1 MSVADRSRTAVEAA
15 LAALERE
22 YGSFTVVE
30 RDQRLPRETYRRAV
44 NRFERHGAVGGAG
57 AWVTDPPGR
66 VLFVRE
72 ADADAWV
79 DPGGTQQPEEP
90 LAETARRAVR
100 ETAGLEA
107 TVDGVLRAERF
118 ANASDTDD
126 WPPVE
131 TVTVTFAASADGRP
145 APPGDTE
152 ARWFADYPE
161 RVGYEALL
169 EFPFP
174 ARE

>member
-1 MSVADRSRTAVEAA
+1 MSVTDRSRRTVEET
-15 LAALERE
+15 LTALEGE
-22 YGSFTVVE
+22 HGSFPVLE
-30 RDQRLPRETYRRAV
+30 RDRRLPRESYRQAV
-44 NRFERHGAVGGAG
+44 NRFERHDVVGGAG
-57 AWVTDPPGR
+57 AWVTAPEGR

-72 ADADAWV
+72 AGGDAWV
-79 DPGGTQQPEEP
+79 DPGATQHPGES
-90 LAETARRAVR
+90 LAGTARRAVR
-100 ETAGLEA
+100 EAAGLEA
-107 TVDGVLRAERF
+107 TVDGVLRADRF
-118 ANASDTDD
+118 RSATENED

-131 TVTVTFAASADGRP
+131 TVAVTFAASADGSP
-145 APPGDTE
+145 APPEGTE

>member
-1 MSVADRSRTAVEAA
+1 MSVADRSRNAVEEA

-22 YGSFTVVE
+22 YGSFTVRE
-30 RDQRLPRETYRRAV
+30 RDQRLPRTSYRRAV

-57 AWVTDPPGR
+57 AWVTGSDGR
-66 VLFVRE
+66 VLFVSE

-79 DPGGTQQPEEP
+79 DPGGTQEP
-90 LAETARRAVR
+90 GERLADTASRAVR
-100 ETAGLEA
+100 ERTGLEA

-118 ANASDTDD
+118 TNGTEAD

-131 TVTVTFAASADGRP
+131 TVTVTFAATADGRP
-145 APPGDTE
+145 APPEGTE